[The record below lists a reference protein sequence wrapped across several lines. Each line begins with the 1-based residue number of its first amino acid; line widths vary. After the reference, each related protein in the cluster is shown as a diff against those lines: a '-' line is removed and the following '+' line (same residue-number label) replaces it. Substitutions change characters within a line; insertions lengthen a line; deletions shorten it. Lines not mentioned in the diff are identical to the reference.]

1 MFISRL
7 WAAGCL
13 VSGVSGAKVTV
24 FSQLCLGPP
33 VVGTTEMFLMALK
46 APGEEEVGQNRP
58 TPYWGGGVCVPP
70 SICSVPGPLPASLC
84 FPWAS
89 VYGNAGEHLLE
100 RSPAPW
106 EGAEQM

>member
-58 TPYWGGGVCVPP
+58 TPYWGGGRLCP
-70 SICSVPGPLPASLC
+70 SLHLFGPRPTACIPLLSLGICL
-84 FPWAS
+84 W
-89 VYGNAGEHLLE
+89 
-100 RSPAPW
+100 
-106 EGAEQM
+106 